1 MVTIEFS
8 ENQFDQWRLTEVGG
22 VIVIDAAG
30 NPKFRFRTRKQYQD
44 YLSLNSFREEWER
57 RKQA

>member
-1 MVTIEFS
+1 MTIEFS
-8 ENQFDQWRLTEVGG
+8 ENQFDQWRLAKVGG